1 MFAYCLNNP
10 VNYEDYTGSCS
21 YNKLTGEKH
30 DCGRG
35 DCPDSENYSPFTV
48 SIGGLISFGIGPL
61 VISIQIALV
70 SDCTG
75 ESEIQISYSGPNI
88 FSTSLPSTDE
98 MLDDIASDNPKFK
111 FGVSIAGTATFTNA
125 PRVTNLHGPTYSAG
139 VAIPGIAVDYNAI
152 PINDG
157 SNEIYSGVTIASG
170 MITPGFNVS
179 MSNTVKGFTVPFS
192 VFDIVEAMY
201 NGVLRR

>member
-98 MLDDIASDNPKFK
+98 MLDDIAKDKPNFK
-111 FGVSIAGTATFTNA
+111 LGISGAGFMTVTNA
-125 PRVTNLHGPTYSAG
+125 PSVESLHGFAYSIG
-139 VAIPGIAVDYNAI
+139 GSVTGMAIEYNII
-152 PINDG
+152 PDG
-157 SNEIYSGVTIASG
+157 NGGNYSGVTVATG
-170 MITPGFNVS
+170 AITPGFNFN
-179 MSNTVKGFTVPFS
+179 MSNTVFSSSVPFS
-192 VFDIVEAMY
+192 AFDLIEAAY
-201 NGVLRR
+201 DGVYGR